1 MFGVPVQQLPSAWL
15 AAVTSP
21 TCAWSA
27 SIAVLL
33 CLVPPARALT
43 VRILC
48 EVYSAVVHRPFVSA
62 PIAFLFSAKDGP
74 LPKSDSLWS
83 RLQAATTLQWRA
95 KHAGLR
101 HERHIDWTQP
111 DQPQEGDMIEAW
123 DRIAEWD
130 SACFHPHKLE
140 QLRRFG
146 DSLADDALA
155 RLDRLPAVE
164 PPSTDTLRRIFDEA
178 SKQVPGSDQPTECR
192 TFWQSIDRRPPPGAG
207 ALGLDWYRSQYNPE
221 EVQGLPHWPRHPS
234 SNQKEP
240 VASIPVWSPSGS
252 ECIDAGNGLEELRAE
267 AEIIRRG
274 QDVFYRYA
282 GPILTVLLH
291 FSLAGGFASPRIT
304 EVLKQTAY
312 LVPSSASVPG
322 QDMPKSASASLPTIE
337 DLRRVFKVDK
347 ERADRTWDRLLET
360 TQFVLDVMEH
370 ADSLHPPSSPAAT
383 PARATTSSEDQAAS
397 SSSPESGGDGWQS
410 AVRVRLLHANV
421 RRRVLKMAE
430 RRKASSSPGGQAIY
444 DVEKNGMP
452 INQEDLLGTLCAFS
466 SAPLA
471 MLQKIGITPTA
482 QEREDYI
489 ALWRHVGFY
498 MGIEPALLR
507 RAFKDAHT
515 ADRTLWCTILHLFSK
530 VEVLDSQAV
539 GGKGSSGP
547 RMQGPTIPVLIA
559 CADRPPFHTPLS
571 AHVAIARRLIGK
583 SLADALALPASSA
596 KREVLTDIAFLGMR
610 VPIAF
615 GSIYPRRSWERRR
628 LQLARPLLRR
638 LIVFS
643 FGDKRTKF
651 EMPLHQGAAAAE
663 AAAAA
668 ESRPTEGERVNVQ
681 TQSRNHQEVPVDKE
695 ANLQLVRQWRRLMR
709 EMIAVMAASALLVV
723 AGAAAACY
731 RLFASSQSG
740 K

>member
-1 MFGVPVQQLPSAWL
+1 MLGVQQLPSAWL
-15 AAVTSP
+15 EAAVTSP
-21 TCAWSA
+21 TCVWSA

-33 CLVPPARALT
+33 CLIPPARALT

-48 EVYSAVVHRPFVSA
+48 ELYSAVVHRPFVSA
-62 PIAFLFSAKDGP
+62 PIAFLFSANDGP

-83 RLQAATTLQWRA
+83 RIQAATTLQWRV

-101 HERHIDWTQP
+101 HERHIDWTLP
-111 DQPQEGDMIEAW
+111 DQPQGGDMIEAW

-130 SACFHPHKLE
+130 SACFHPRKLE

-146 DSLADDALA
+146 DSLADETLA
-155 RLDRLPAVE
+155 RLDRPPAVE

-178 SKQVPGSDQPTECR
+178 SRGQVSGSDQPTECQA
-192 TFWQSIDRRPPPGAG
+192 FWQSVDRRPPPGAG
-207 ALGLDWYRSQYNPE
+207 ALGLDWYRSRYAPE
-221 EVQGLPHWPRHPS
+221 EVQGLPHWPQHPYS
-234 SNQKEP
+234 DKQEP
-240 VASIPVWSPSGS
+240 VASLPIWSPSHS
-252 ECIDAGNGLEELRAE
+252 DCIDARNSLEELHAE

-347 ERADRTWDRLLET
+347 ARADRTWDRLLET

-370 ADSLHPPSSPAAT
+370 ADSLRPPSGSAAT
-383 PARATTSSEDQAAS
+383 PARATASSEDLAAS
-397 SSSPESGGDGWQS
+397 SGSPESGGDGWQS

-430 RRKASSSPGGQAIY
+430 RRQANSSHGGQAIY
-444 DVEKNGMP
+444 DVEKNGVP

-530 VEVLDSQAV
+530 VEVLDAQPV

-610 VPIAF
+610 VPIVF
-615 GSIYPRRSWERRR
+615 GSIYPRWSWERRR

-651 EMPLHQGAAAAE
+651 EMPPHQGAAAA
-663 AAAAA
+663 A
-668 ESRPTEGERVNVQ
+668 EESKPTEGERVNVQ

-695 ANLQLVRQWRRLMR
+695 ANLQLVRQWRWLMR
-709 EMIAVMAASALLVV
+709 EMIAVMAASALLV

-731 RLFASSQSG
+731 RLFASY
-740 K
+740 